1 MDYSNNQ
8 GGARAP
14 LARLSSGQTYYTLE
28 SLEGVTTL
36 PPLLFSSTPL
46 PSAFALH
53 QSHPIHMGGRE
64 MPSALDGPF
73 PASSIGTPDP
83 GETMRGSI
91 RDPYRQPITDR
102 EPTLNMNHGTRPIGD
117 SVGHLQS
124 LNWSVPPR
132 EITQQYQQREINH
145 RPSPP
150 PQIYQHRAGQQEV
163 FKSGLSKNSDSRL
176 QPKFNNRVHR
186 EIPGIKDISKT
197 PKIPGWCSL
206 CDINCSTKEVLH
218 KKHVFG
224 KKHQS
229 MLKKLKEKGPEDG
242 GKPQKKQPQGLIGWC
257 SLCEVNCGSLENLHE
272 QHVSGKKHQSMLG
285 IERDVQTEQQET
297 AETGEDNVL
306 GKRKEEVKEERNTS
320 SQKRQKLAKEHDD
333 EVSQNGNSE
342 SHLQVDSET
351 ESVLGGEVE
360 EAAVVM

>member
-1 MDYSNNQ
+1 MDYSNNH

-14 LARLSSGQTYYTLE
+14 LARLSSGQTYYTVE

-36 PPLLFSSTPL
+36 PPLIFSSTPL

-53 QSHPIHMGGRE
+53 QSLPIHMGGRE
-64 MPSALDGPF
+64 MPSALDVPF
-73 PASSIGTPDP
+73 PASSIGNPDP

-91 RDPYRQPITDR
+91 RDPYRQPITGR
-102 EPTLNMNHGTRPIGD
+102 EPTLNMNYGTGPIGD

-132 EITQQYQQREINH
+132 EINQQYKH
-145 RPSPP
+145 RS
-150 PQIYQHRAGQQEV
+150 GQQEV
-163 FKSGLSKNSDSRL
+163 FKSGLSKNSDSGL

-197 PKIPGWCSL
+197 PKLPGWCSL

-218 KKHVFG
+218 KQHVFG

-229 MLKKLKEKGPEDG
+229 MLKKLKEKDSEDG

-272 QHVSGKKHQSMLG
+272 QHMSGKKHMSMIG
-285 IERDVQTEQQET
+285 IERDVQTEEKET
-297 AETGEDNVL
+297 AEAGEDNVL
-306 GKRKEEVKEERNTS
+306 GKRKEEVKEEKNIS
-320 SQKRQKLAKEHDD
+320 SQKRQKLAKEHDA

-351 ESVLGGEVE
+351 ESVLGGKVE
-360 EAAVVM
+360 EAADVL